1 MRPAVTDQP
10 IRVGFFG
17 KLPSRGDFVRS
28 GLSRATVE
36 AWDQWLQTVVPLAAD
51 TLADRWWDMRSWRF
65 AFGAN
70 ICGPWPMTGLFLP
83 SADRVGRLFP
93 LLIAVEGGGIR
104 ARSSEV
110 GATSDVN
117 RPLNQTKL
125 GPDGFNLK
133 LSGPG
138 ARSSD
143 VGATSDVN
151 RPLKQ
156 SSAFLDEMES
166 IATVATRS
174 IMPPETLARRLDAV
188 TWPPQHTPTDEPS
201 HARWWRHAVAGKIE
215 AVWAST
221 LPSADTFLSMVT
233 P

>member
-1 MRPAVTDQP
+1 MSPADTDQP

-28 GLSRATVE
+28 GLSRATVDS
-36 AWDQWLQTVVPLAAD
+36 WDQWLQTVVPRAVD
-51 TLADRWWDMRSWRF
+51 TLSDRWWDMRSWRF
-65 AFGAN
+65 AFGSG

-93 LLIAVEGGGIR
+93 LLIAVEGGGVR

-117 RPLNQTKL
+117 RPLRQTKL
-125 GPDGFNLK
+125 EPDGFNLK
-133 LSGPG
+133 LSGSG
-138 ARSSD
+138 
-143 VGATSDVN
+143 
-151 RPLKQ
+151 
-156 SSAFLDEMES
+156 SAFLDGMES
-166 IATVATRS
+166 VATVATRS
-174 IMPPETLARRLDAV
+174 TMPPEILAQHLQELPL
-188 TWPPQHTPTDEPS
+188 PPQCTPADEPS
-201 HARWWRHAVAGKIE
+201 HARWWRPALAGKIE

-221 LPSADTFLSMVT
+221 LPSADTFLWMVT